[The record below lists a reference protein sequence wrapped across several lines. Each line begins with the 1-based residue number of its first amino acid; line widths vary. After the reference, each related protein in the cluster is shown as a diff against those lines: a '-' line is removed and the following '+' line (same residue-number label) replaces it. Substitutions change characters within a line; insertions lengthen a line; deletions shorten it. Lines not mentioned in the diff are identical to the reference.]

1 MTEHDIYAQIADYMR
16 YQYPDVIYRFDLAAD
31 LKLSIGQARK
41 HKRLQHY
48 RGYPD
53 MFIAEPRVRHTTDY
67 TFGIKLGEGEADGTI
82 YYAMMFAGLYLEI
95 KKPGTRIFTK
105 KGLLVADEHIREQYD
120 MLESLRQRGYKAE
133 FAIGFDEAK
142 RIIDEY
148 LRDGREETETNRKAS
163 RVC

>member
-1 MTEHDIYAQIADYMR
+1 MTEHDIYAQMADYMR
-16 YQYPDVIYRFDLAAD
+16 YQYPGVIYRFDLAAD

-53 MFIAEPRVRHTTDY
+53 MFIAEPKATATHRDMCVGLRLVDRQLQY
-67 TFGIKLGEGEADGTI
+67 C
-82 YYAMMFAGLYLEI
+82 GLYLEI

-105 KGLLVADEHIREQYD
+105 KGLLVADEHIREQFD
-120 MLESLRQRGYKAE
+120 MLERLRRSGYKAE
-133 FAIGFDEAK
+133 FAIGFSEAK

-148 LRDGREETETNRKAS
+148 LNDGRKETNTETS
-163 RVC
+163 QVC

>member
-1 MTEHDIYAQIADYMR
+1 MTEHDIYTQIADYMR

-53 MFIAEPRVRHTTDY
+53 MFIAEPRVRQTTDY
-67 TFGIKLGEGEADGTI
+67 TFGIELGRAQDGSGVI
-82 YYAMMFAGLYLEI
+82 FYAMMFAGLYLEI

-105 KGLLVADEHIREQYD
+105 KGLLVSDQHIREQFD
-120 MLESLRQRGYKAE
+120 MLEDLRQRGYKAE
-133 FAIGFDEAK
+133 FACGFEEAK
-142 RIIDEY
+142 KIIDEY
-148 LRDGREETETNRKAS
+148 LSDGKETNRKAGQ
-163 RVC
+163 VC

>member
-67 TFGIKLGEGEADGTI
+67 TFGIKLGEGATIPDGTI
-82 YYAMMFAGLYLEI
+82 YYAMMFAGLFLEI
-95 KKPGTRIFTK
+95 KKPGTRIYTK
-105 KGLLVADEHIREQYD
+105 KGLLVADEHIREQFD
-120 MLESLRQRGYKAE
+120 MLERLRQSGYKAE
-133 FAIGFDEAK
+133 FAIGFDEAR

-148 LRDGREETETNRKAS
+148 LNDGRETETNRKAS
-163 RVC
+163 

>member
-1 MTEHDIYAQIADYMR
+1 MTEHDIYTQIADYMR

-53 MFIAEPRVRHTTDY
+53 MFIAETKDFTR
-67 TFGIKLGEGEADGTI
+67 KLGEDVM
-82 YYAMMFAGLYLEI
+82 AMGVKYSGLFLEI

-105 KGLLVADEHIREQYD
+105 KGLLVADEHIREQFD
-120 MLESLRQRGYKAE
+120 MLESLRRRGYKAE
-133 FAIGFDEAK
+133 FAIGFDDAK

-148 LRDGREETETNRKAS
+148 LRDGRETETNRKAS
-163 RVC
+163 

>member
-1 MTEHDIYAQIADYMR
+1 MTEHDIYTQIADYMR

-53 MFIAEPRVRHTTDY
+53 MFIAEPK
-67 TFGIKLGEGEADGTI
+67 IESI
-82 YYAMMFAGLYLEI
+82 YDRAFNVVLDRKEYSGLYLEI

-105 KGLLVADEHIREQYD
+105 KGLLVADAHIREQFD
-120 MLESLRQRGYKAE
+120 MLEALRQRGYKAE

-148 LRDGREETETNRKAS
+148 LNDGRKETETNRKAS